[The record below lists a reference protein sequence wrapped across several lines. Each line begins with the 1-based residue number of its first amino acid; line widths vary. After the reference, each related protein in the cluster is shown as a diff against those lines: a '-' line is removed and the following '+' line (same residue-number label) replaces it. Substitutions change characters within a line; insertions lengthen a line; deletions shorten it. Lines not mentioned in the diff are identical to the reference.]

1 MGARRKNTFTT
12 FRSDVIDDSKALVD
26 DLIDRAQE
34 FEEKARDAAT
44 SALGDDDADSPSAD
58 EVATPEAGPQR
69 TDRQGRPACRSQGR
83 REVVLPATAGSKAAA
98 PGRIVPDVTNPL
110 VRRLCR
116 ARWCRSPWRRPAVR
130 IRRA

>member
-12 FRSDVIDDSKALVD
+12 FLSDVIDDSKALVD

-58 EVATPEAGPQR
+58 EVATLKQALSELTAKVDQLAAVKAG
-69 TDRQGRPACRSQGR
+69 A
-83 REVVLPATAGSKAAA
+83 K
-98 PGRIVPDVTNPL
+98 
-110 VRRLCR
+110 
-116 ARWCRSPWRRPAVR
+116 
-130 IRRA
+130 